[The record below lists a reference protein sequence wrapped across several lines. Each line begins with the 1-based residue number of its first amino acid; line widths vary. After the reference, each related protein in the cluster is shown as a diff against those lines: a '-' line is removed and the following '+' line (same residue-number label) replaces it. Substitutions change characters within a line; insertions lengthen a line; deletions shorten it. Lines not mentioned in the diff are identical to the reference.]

1 MWILRVFQPNKRTL
15 YKDNQRTQRQTWSR
29 PFEHN
34 KALWATKI
42 RSASI
47 REQPW
52 NPSFE
57 ATKTAAVTAVKKCH
71 GKIWKGS
78 TKNGIQQLRKW
89 RLKGTF
95 DEAGWNHKYFS
106 WYFFLDFV
114 GDEKVTLFHETGWHS
129 CSQNKKNEWCGVNCI
144 PWWSCSL
151 VNSWISLRELMP
163 TMCN

>member
-1 MWILRVFQPNKRTL
+1 MIISPNLTPVWSQAAFVHLPPSSNHVNFKGFPAQQ
-15 YKDNQRTQRQTWSR
+15 KDFKENQRTQRQTWSR

-52 NPSFE
+52 KPSFE
-57 ATKTAAVTAVKKCH
+57 ATKTAAVTAVKKCR

-78 TKNGIQQLRKW
+78 TKKGIQQLRKW

-95 DEAGWNHKYFS
+95 DEAGWNHKNFS
-106 WYFFLDFV
+106 WYFVSLILL
-114 GDEKVTLFHETGWHS
+114 GT
-129 CSQNKKNEWCGVNCI
+129 KKWPFFMKQVDTVVRKTKKMNDV
-144 PWWSCSL
+144 
-151 VNSWISLRELMP
+151 V
-163 TMCN
+163 